1 MRSAFLLTAML
12 ALAVGAACSEDDRA
26 PAAEMLT
33 GQGLAIELPQGWDG
47 RITRRIGVEHDQI
60 VLQAGNFEL
69 PAEDDDIASFARREM
84 GGAGVV
90 VSLVVGDGAGPE
102 SWERAVLPIAIRP
115 SDIGSYEGFAPKAAG
130 VRHLVVAGRALSVY
144 VAFGTVHA
152 GEDALEE
159 ANSVLGTLVIG
170 KPPVAAE
177 RVVRHFRMSSG
188 SGLER
193 FEFSAPDP
201 AKHRMDVYLS
211 SSRDVDLA
219 LAFRTP
225 DGSELPVLDSAG
237 QECERDDR
245 MGCEV
250 HLSALQNVAAGRWS
264 GELRKRSGS
273 ATEVTVRVVFVP
285 VEP

>member
-12 ALAVGAACSEDDRA
+12 ALAVGAACSHDDRA

-33 GQGLAIELPQGWDG
+33 GEGLAIELPQGWDG
-47 RITRRIGVEHDQI
+47 RITRRIGVEYDQI

-69 PAEDDDIASFARREM
+69 PAEDDDIASVARREM

-102 SWERAVLPIAIRP
+102 SWDRAVLPIAIRP
-115 SDIGSYEGFAPKAAG
+115 SDIDSYEGFAPNAAG

-152 GEDALEE
+152 DKNALEE
-159 ANSVLGTLVIG
+159 ANSVLETLVIG

-188 SGLER
+188 SGLQR

-201 AKHRMDVYLS
+201 AKHGMDVYLS

-237 QECERDDR
+237 RECERDER

-273 ATEVTVRVVFVP
+273 ATDVTVRVVFVP